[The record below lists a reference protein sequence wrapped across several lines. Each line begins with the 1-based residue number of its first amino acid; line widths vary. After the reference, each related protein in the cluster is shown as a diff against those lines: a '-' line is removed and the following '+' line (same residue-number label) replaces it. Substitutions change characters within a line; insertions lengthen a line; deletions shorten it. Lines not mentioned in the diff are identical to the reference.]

1 MWLPLKQ
8 YPMVLNLRFLL
19 KNYRIPI
26 LGLVVCVALIIWFG
40 CVETGWVVERN
51 FETTRA
57 LPYAAVVVMMV
68 LQYALGRRFIFGRKS
83 RRSLDSSDRQK
94 LLPWLL
100 GACFLC
106 LIPWSGLL
114 ALIAANGFPEH
125 WIGQSVRALFGLL
138 ACCLTAFFW
147 GNAAFRFGDR
157 WAWAVPISMYIGWAL
172 GSTFDPNFHFNK
184 RIYSCLEDV
193 AETAVHEL
201 KWIAFFPLVLIGL
214 IAGIGV
220 WVSSR
225 KSPSPYLCLLLAPL
239 MVGPRAL
246 QGYLKHRNEELFYE
260 WADHQSPPHA
270 VAPELNGSK
279 RLEPVKL
286 VLPLDEIPRWGK
298 SWTFEIPWNE
308 GPAEGKFPFLS
319 GTARRELRVSHDGQP
334 ISKDLWGFS
343 FVRDT
348 AHDRNPNKPL
358 LLQVNYAP
366 FEKAPKQPPPN
377 IQVRANLS
385 LTAFRFL
392 RSIPVNG
399 SSEFVENEILVRIS
413 PPTWSD
419 TPATAN
425 EPASRLVTREWH
437 SRIWRPIPA
446 ITGEMDPLVGDGLY
460 VDHRFVM
467 AWNHGQQNLGRRY
480 ASHLGIYFCG
490 MMSRNF
496 FESTTDS
503 QDHEWRFPAPQDEAE
518 WAKFIGESTLNI
530 YAADQ
535 EWETPITLDLALP

>member
-1 MWLPLKQ
+1 MA
-8 YPMVLNLRFLL
+8 LNIRSLLR
-19 KNYRIPI
+19 NYRIPI
-26 LGLVVCVALIIWFG
+26 LGLVGLQAACFWFG
-40 CVETGWVVERN
+40 GINTRWDTDN
-51 FETTRA
+51 HFEIS
-57 LPYAAVVVMMV
+57 LDIPYIGIAMM
-68 LQYALGRRFIFGRKS
+68 LLFQYALGRRFIFGRES

-94 LLPWLL
+94 LPPWLIASCL
-100 GACFLC
+100 LC
-106 LIPWSGLL
+106 LIPWAGLM
-114 ALIAANGFPEH
+114 ALLAANGFPEH
-125 WIGQSVRALFGLL
+125 WVGQSVRAFIGLL
-138 ACCLTAFFW
+138 ACSLTAFFW

-157 WAWAVPISMYIGWAL
+157 WAWVVPISMYFGWVL
-172 GSTFDPNFHFNK
+172 GSALDSDFHFNK
-184 RIYSCLEDV
+184 HIYSSFEKL
-193 AETAVHEL
+193 AENAVYEL
-201 KWIAFFPLVLIGL
+201 KWIAFSPLILIGL

-225 KSPSPYLCLLLAPL
+225 KSPSPYLCLLLPPL
-239 MVGPRAL
+239 MVGPRGW
-246 QGYLKHRNEELFYE
+246 QGYLKHRNEDLFYE
-260 WADHQSPPHA
+260 WAEHQSPPHA

-286 VLPLDEIPRWGK
+286 DLPLD
-298 SWTFEIPWNE
+298 EIPWNE
-308 GPAEGKFPFLS
+308 GPGEGKFPFLS

-348 AHDRNPNKPL
+348 THDRNPNKPL

-366 FEKAPKQPPPN
+366 FEKAPKRPPPN

-399 SSEFVENEILVRIS
+399 SSEFVENQILVRIS

-425 EPASRLVTREWH
+425 EPATRLVTREWH

-496 FESTTDS
+496 FEAITDS
-503 QDHEWRFPAPQDEAE
+503 SDHEWRFPAPQDEAE

-530 YAADQ
+530 YAAEQ